1 MSGNIFEEVLTNASG
16 VEERILG
23 KNYPYY
29 KNIKP
34 PSEIGMS
41 DQGSLQALGNDIN
54 GLIQYVEVL
63 VSGNS
68 GASRTGGPLGNKFFL
83 PTGQKCKDTAT
94 GQEVD
99 RYIYVNNVPQGNIP
113 IISQG
118 LGVNFSSFKGLIPGT
133 MSNLN
138 VLNPFAIMQSFLSGS
153 VPDCQ
158 KITMETINNDNYRSS
173 ETHYVTTVD
182 IKNMDPCS
190 FPNRVNPLVANSVCR
205 ETFENNNDINN
216 ETYNLQLPNDP
227 ITQIYFAGL
236 GGVAIYIIYRMMEK
250 NK

>member
-16 VEERILG
+16 VEERFLG
-23 KNYPYY
+23 PNYPYY
-29 KNIKP
+29 RNIKT

-41 DQGSLQALGNDIN
+41 DQGSLQALGSDIN

-158 KITMETINNDNYRSS
+158 KITMETINVDNYRSS

-190 FPNRVNPLVANSVCR
+190 FPDRKNPLVANSVCR
-205 ETFENNNDINN
+205 ETFENNYDINN
-216 ETYNLQLPNDP
+216 DNYNLQLPNDP
-227 ITQIYFAGL
+227 ITQFYFAGL
-236 GGVAIYIIYRMMEK
+236 GGIAIYIIYRMMEK

>member
-16 VEERILG
+16 VEERFLG
-23 KNYPYY
+23 PNYPYY
-29 KNIKP
+29 KNIKT

-41 DQGSLQALGNDIN
+41 NQGSLQALGNDIN

-190 FPNRVNPLVANSVCR
+190 FPNRINPLTNAGCR
-205 ETFENNNDINN
+205 ETFENNYDINN
-216 ETYNLQLPNDP
+216 DNYNLQLPNDP
-227 ITQIYFAGL
+227 ITQFYFAGL
-236 GGVAIYIIYRMMEK
+236 GGIAIYIIYRMMEK

>member
-1 MSGNIFEEVLTNASG
+1 MSGNVFEDVLTNVSG
-16 VEERILG
+16 VEEKFLG

-29 KNIKP
+29 SNIKT

-63 VSGNS
+63 VSGG
-68 GASRTGGPLGNKFFL
+68 GASKTGGPLGNKFFL
-83 PTGQKCKDTAT
+83 QTGQKCKDIAT
-94 GQEVD
+94 NQQVD
-99 RYIYVNNVPQGNIP
+99 RWIYVNNVPQGNIP

-138 VLNPFAIMQSFLSGS
+138 VLNPFNIMQSFLSGS

-158 KITMETINNDNYRSS
+158 QITMETIDNNNNKSS
-173 ETHYVTTVD
+173 QTHYVTLVD

-190 FPNRVNPLVANSVCR
+190 FPNRINPLRDPSNNRCR
-205 ETFENNNDINN
+205 ETFQNIDEIENINVS
-216 ETYNLQLPNDP
+216 LPEDP
-227 ITQIYFAGL
+227 ITQLYFAGL
-236 GGVAIYIIYRMMEK
+236 GGLGIYIIYKLMLK
-250 NK
+250 NI

>member
-1 MSGNIFEEVLTNASG
+1 MFQEVLNNASG
-16 VEERILG
+16 VEERLLG
-23 KNYPYY
+23 PNYPYY
-29 KNIKP
+29 RNIKP

-68 GASRTGGPLGNKFFL
+68 GASKTGSPLGNKFFL
-83 PTGQKCKDTAT
+83 QTGQKCKDTAT
-94 GQEVD
+94 GQQVD

-138 VLNPFAIMQSFLSGS
+138 VLNPFNIMQSFLSGS
-153 VPDCQ
+153 VPECQ
-158 KITMETINNDNYRSS
+158 KITMETINNDNYKSS

-190 FPNRVNPLVANSVCR
+190 FQNRKNPLTNANCR
-205 ETFENNNDINN
+205 ETFQNINMADITENNMAIS
-216 ETYNLQLPNDP
+216 LPDDP
-227 ITQIYFAGL
+227 ITQLYFAGL
-236 GGVAIYIIYRMMEK
+236 GGIAIYLIYRFMEK
-250 NK
+250 SK